1 MASSSEEYIGIRSNA
16 DQFQESVAKG
26 TANEDD
32 PSETMSKVYGIAYN
46 HALEEADASKDAEV
60 AAKLMAAHNVTKQV
74 VEGRALR
81 LKFASSIVTGEAIQV
96 GAPMMVLGNKDEVVE
111 LVMVTPAARKINKR
125 GNSDAA
131 GTSGNKALFRDL
143 IDSLTKTQQGNAE
156 IEAKHFDFEKQMA
169 EQRFEKEKQ
178 DSQRQH
184 ELQLRSMD
192 VQKMQMDMQM
202 AEMKIRLAQLE
213 QGGDSKDSSK

>member
-1 MASSSEEYIGIRSNA
+1 
-16 DQFQESVAKG
+16 
-26 TANEDD
+26 
-32 PSETMSKVYGIAYN
+32 MSKVYGIACN
-46 HALEEADASKDAEV
+46 HALEEADAMDAEV
-60 AAKLMAAHNVTKQV
+60 AAKLMAAHNATKQL

-81 LKFASSIVTGEAIQV
+81 LKFASSIAAGEAIQV
-96 GAPMMVLGNKDEVVE
+96 GAPMMVLGNNGEVVE
-111 LVMVTPAARKINKR
+111 LGSDDDSAVAQVVVTPAAWKINKR

-131 GTSGNKALFRDL
+131 GTSGNKALCRDL

-192 VQKMQMDMQM
+192 LQKMQMDMQM